1 MLEVKTSSTSHHLT
15 LMKTVMEIRVAII
28 LQSQIYYFQVI
39 AKTQNF
45 WIFQAFR
52 KYFHPSDVSEK
63 NRNTK
68 RQNEILF
75 GTKGYILVM
84 LYNQLHLCKI

>member
-1 MLEVKTSSTSHHLT
+1 MLEVKASSTSHHLI

-45 WIFQAFR
+45 
-52 KYFHPSDVSEK
+52 
-63 NRNTK
+63 
-68 RQNEILF
+68 
-75 GTKGYILVM
+75 
-84 LYNQLHLCKI
+84 